1 MYGSL
6 AEGQNTV
13 LSSKAEN
20 EAVIQDL
27 FASVE
32 VIQQTFDAVLSW
44 RDQSRQLYQKGR
56 VLSSML
62 LSVLFTLFSVTGY
75 CLGSRSSKTVDK
87 ANIKNVA
94 APILGFHKLLHVNF
108 CKIPRLLWPGV
119 CRPDIGSDNE
129 CLTVMYCKRPAFL
142 TRSPPRSIYMPALA
156 TDIVPKRISMEQ
168 IDLLT

>member
-1 MYGSL
+1 MKTIDKTPALTLHLYSNIKKIEVVYGSL

-56 VLSSML
+56 VLSSL
-62 LSVLFTLFSVTGY
+62 LLPGLFTLFSVTGY
-75 CLGSRSSKTVDK
+75 CLGSRSSKTVDE
-87 ANIKNVA
+87 ANIRNFA
-94 APILGFHKLLHVNF
+94 APILGFTH
-108 CKIPRLLWPGV
+108 
-119 CRPDIGSDNE
+119 
-129 CLTVMYCKRPAFL
+129 YC
-142 TRSPPRSIYMPALA
+142 T
-156 TDIVPKRISMEQ
+156 
-168 IDLLT
+168 